1 MPNPPS
7 IPTIFV
13 GSSTPALPIAD
24 KVSRGL
30 SDVANVAVWNTAFES
45 GTWLLG
51 SILRQAQQSDFGL
64 FVVREDDKAK
74 IKEREYSTVRD
85 NVLFEAGVFMGAL
98 GPERTILLWPS
109 SEGAETMR
117 LPSDLEGLLLEPYT
131 PPRGEPTEAE
141 LGRAIASIRER
152 VKKMGFALRSGY
164 NEIAALKQSL
174 DEREIVFDD
183 DSVESLKK
191 IIRRAANRRKRPW
204 FSVTSVERLTH
215 EIGEDY
221 KECVVNDVF
230 WWLIIYGVIS
240 FDNVEYW
247 NDGDWEDYASSVE
260 YTQFTPRGLVLLNE
274 LRAEA
279 GR

>member
-1 MPNPPS
+1 MAHSPS
-7 IPTIFV
+7 IPTVFV
-13 GSSTPALPIAD
+13 GSSTEALPIVAQLA
-24 KVSRGL
+24 KGL
-30 SDVANVAVWNTAFES
+30 ADVADVRAWNSAFES

-64 FVVREDDKAK
+64 FVLREDDKVK
-74 IKEREYSTVRD
+74 IEEREYSTVRD

-98 GPERTILLWPS
+98 GPQRTILLWPS

-117 LPSDLEGLLLEPYT
+117 LPSDLQGLLLEHYVAAH
-131 PPRGEPTEAE
+131 GEEAE
-141 LGRAIASIRER
+141 ANLKPAIESI
-152 VKKMGFALRSGY
+152 VKRIQKMGFAVRSGY
-164 NEIAALKQSL
+164 NEIASLKQSL
-174 DEREIVFDD
+174 DEREIVFED

-191 IIRRAANRRKRPW
+191 IIQRAANRRKRPW

-215 EIGEDY
+215 EIGRDY
-221 KECVVNDVF
+221 DESVVSDVF
-230 WWLIIYGVIS
+230 WWLIIYGVIA
-240 FDNVEYW
+240 FDNVEHW
-247 NDGDWEDYASSVE
+247 NDGDWDDYESSVE